1 MPNPKRAARLVRKI
15 RREEERA
22 ARQRAEASL
31 IRSELVRELVNETGS
46 KQAAADYLGTSRQ
59 AVSKIQQEAEKA
71 WEELRRK
78 TPALTYTTMRWPQY
92 ATDVPREEE
101 WQELDGDE
109 AAEAA
114 AASRQAWRTLAYT
127 VTELRYMIHE
137 MRGQL
142 TGLMNEDNPEEELK
156 EVWEETAK
164 PNSGA
169 LREWGYGA
177 LVKGPMPRTADE
189 IEPIRNI
196 LDGIESGLRL
206 TQKEAL
212 DQCDVWAERVKD
224 SEETASA

>member
-1 MPNPKRAARLVRKI
+1 MTNPKRAARLVRKI

-31 IRSELVRELVNETGS
+31 IRSKLVRELVIETGS
-46 KQAAADYLGTSRQ
+46 QQAAGDHLGTSRQ

-78 TPALTYTTMRWPQY
+78 APALTYTTMRWPEY

-114 AASRQAWRTLAYT
+114 AAARQAWRTLAYT
-127 VTELRYMIHE
+127 MTQLRYMIHN
-137 MRGQL
+137 MRGDL
-142 TGLMNEDNPEEELK
+142 TGLLNEDNPQEEL
-156 EVWEETAK
+156 EAVLEEWGKGNT
-164 PNSGA
+164 A
-169 LREWGYGA
+169 LRQFGYGS
-177 LVKGPMPRTADE
+177 LVNGPMPRAADE

-206 TQKEAL
+206 AQAEAL

-224 SEETASA
+224 GEQAASK